1 VRILFLSPFLPYP
14 PAAGGHAQIWAW
26 MTRLAPRHELAF
38 VGFYE
43 RESEAENVPQVKK
56 LCVATRA
63 RLRKPTPHAYWS
75 FAQVPFAVSEYF
87 CLALAEDV
95 RQTCGAFR
103 PDVVQF
109 LSPPMAQYQRF
120 VTPTPAVVT
129 ALEIGFVA
137 AARRI
142 TASTGFDRLRAR
154 CEWVRM
160 LRYDAAVY
168 RRADGV
174 VAMSA
179 PDAEAIR
186 AVAPRAQIAAVPP
199 GVDRAT
205 LAPRDRRPQPGR
217 VLYLGL
223 MEHYPNLDGLLFL
236 YRDIW
241 PLVRRDFPAAHLT
254 IVGKGAREELSRV
267 APAVLL
273 AMEADQTVEL
283 VGFVPDL
290 PPVLDSH
297 AVMAAPLRLGGG
309 VRNKVIEAM
318 AAGLP
323 VVTTRRGAEGLSVR
337 SGRELLIA
345 DTPVEIARQLVTVL
359 RDEALQQRL
368 AAAGRE
374 LAAREHDNDALAKR
388 VEQALAQAAGV
399 RACAP

>member
-1 VRILFLSPFLPYP
+1 
-14 PAAGGHAQIWAW
+14 
-26 MTRLAPRHELAF
+26 
-38 VGFYE
+38 
-43 RESEAENVPQVKK
+43 
-56 LCVATRA
+56 
-63 RLRKPTPHAYWS
+63 
-75 FAQVPFAVSEYF
+75 
-87 CLALAEDV
+87 
-95 RQTCGAFR
+95 
-103 PDVVQF
+103 
-109 LSPPMAQYQRF
+109 MAQYQRF

-241 PLVRRDFPAAHLT
+241 PLVRRGFPAAHLT

-297 AVMAAPLRLGGG
+297 AVLAAPLRLGGG